1 MIDIRVLASG
11 STGNCYL
18 LDDGESPLLIEA
30 GIPIAKIREGTGF
43 RIGRLAGCITS
54 HLHADH
60 CKAVRNLMALGVDC
74 FMSQPTADAL
84 KLSGHRLHVV
94 KHDQLFNV
102 GPWAVKAFEVE
113 HDCAGALGF
122 LIVRNGETT
131 LFLTDTAY
139 SKYRFHG
146 VNRLMIEC
154 NFDEDI
160 IRENVASGEVD
171 RIVKRRTYASHMSI
185 NRVLD
190 FIKANDLSQLR
201 EVVLIHLSDSN
212 SDAEE
217 FKHRVA
223 EVVGVP
229 VFVA

>member
-146 VNRLMIEC
+146 VNRLMIEA

-160 IRENVASGEVD
+160 IRGNVASGEVD
-171 RIVKRRTYASHMSI
+171 RAVKRRVYGSHMSI
-185 NRVLD
+185 NRVLE
-190 FIKANDLSQLR
+190 FLKANDLSQLR
-201 EVVLIHLSDSN
+201 EVWLLHLSEKN
-212 SDAEE
+212 SSADD
-217 FKHRVA
+217 FKLAVQRIT
-223 EVVGVP
+223 GCP
-229 VFVA
+229 VYIA